1 MNRLAIISTTLGAV
15 LMLGRLPGIFSPE
28 KFRAFHIKFPRAVW
42 PGRILM
48 AIAAFWAGIVVYGAA
63 TAALHETL
71 LETGRG
77 GIWAIL
83 PTVVVI
89 GFPIAYWLVIQ
100 FGNQYLA
107 LRGAAAL
114 LLLVAKQM
122 VDAADT
128 SELPARLVVTV
139 VAYVWVIAA
148 IWMTIA
154 PHHFRDLIGYF
165 MANNSRCRLVCS
177 LGIVVGA
184 TLLGL
189 GMFVY

>member
-1 MNRLAIISTTLGAV
+1 MNRLAIISTVVGALIV
-15 LMLGRLPGIFSPE
+15 LSRLPGIFSPE

-48 AIAAFWAGIVVYGAA
+48 AIAAIWAGIVVYGAA
-63 TAALHETL
+63 TATLHETL

-107 LRGAAAL
+107 LRGTAAL
-114 LLLVAKQM
+114 LLLFAKVM
-122 VDAADT
+122 VDAADA
-128 SELPARLVVTV
+128 SDLASRLVVTV
-139 VAYVWVIAA
+139 LAYLWVVAAM
-148 IWMTIA
+148 WMTIA
-154 PHHFRDLIGYF
+154 PHHIRDLIGYI
-165 MANNSRCRLVCS
+165 MANNARCRLVCS
-177 LGIVVGA
+177 LGIAVGA